1 MSTDIANRRDIEH
14 LLDEFYKVL
23 IYDPEIG
30 HHFVGL
36 DLKAH
41 MPVIAD
47 FWEKNLFGNPVY
59 FNNPLT
65 VHQMLHERSPL
76 LSEHFVR
83 WVSIFNNTVDRLFS
97 GEMATIAKSRAAAI
111 GQSLDQRLNGGIK
124 IQRGV

>member
-1 MSTDIANRRDIEH
+1 MITDIANRADIEH

-23 IYDPEIG
+23 IYDPDIG
-30 HHFVGL
+30 HHFDGL
-36 DLKAH
+36 DLVAH

-47 FWEKNLFGNPVY
+47 FWEKNLFGSPVY

-65 VHQMLHERSPL
+65 VHQKLHERSPL

-83 WVSIFNNTVDRLFS
+83 WVSIFNDTVDRLFA
-97 GEMATIAKSRAAAI
+97 GEMATIAKSRAGAI

-124 IQRGV
+124 IQRGI